1 MNCDAAAERRTLSG
15 NRKIGKRERA
25 TRAAVGCGP
34 PLQSGIWN
42 GGSRAG
48 RRTRARFSISPF
60 LRGLAVSLVVLLSTS
75 CSKSE
80 PTLAPKAGRA
90 YRVSTT
96 TVTARPMTYSVD
108 AIGSLEAL
116 QVVVVPA
123 RVEGALDRLDFDV
136 GSVVATD
143 TTLAVV
149 DERRYSLVVLL
160 AKAAVAE
167 SESAAK
173 QAEAAVASAAART
186 ARAKAQLDDA
196 EADLARWK
204 ALQAKNAGFVTEEK
218 ILSMEATAKSL
229 RAGLDEMIAGEGEA
243 AARVHETTA
252 AIESRRAA
260 VAIATK
266 NVEDTRVRPSIA
278 GIVEKRHVS
287 AGQYVKV
294 GDPVATLVD
303 VSKLRLRFTVGESES
318 VQLKIGQTVSFRVK
332 AFGDREFKAE
342 LFHVDAVADPTTR
355 MVECLATV
363 AEPGSG
369 LRPGFFAEVS
379 VPAAHAGDSIVVPEG
394 SLLSTETGFVAFVV
408 VGGKAARRPVK
419 IGLHTKSGQIEIL
432 EGLKTDEVLVVNGA
446 QSLQDG
452 VPVEV
457 ADEAKKS

>member
-1 MNCDAAAERRTLSG
+1 MNGEHIHHRGHRVHRGMNG
-15 NRKIGKRERA
+15 N
-25 TRAAVGCGP
+25 TRGVK
-34 PLQSGIWN
+34 
-42 GGSRAG
+42 
-48 RRTRARFSISPF
+48 
-60 LRGLAVSLVVLLSTS
+60 AVSGLRRSHSSSVTSVSSVVKLVLLLAASAG

-80 PTLAPKAGRA
+80 PALAPKAGRA

-108 AIGSLEAL
+108 AIGSLEAR

-123 RVEGALDRLDFDV
+123 RVEGALDKLDFDV
-136 GSVVATD
+136 GSVVTPD
-143 TTLAVV
+143 TVLAVV

-186 ARAKAQLDDA
+186 ARAKAQLDEAD
-196 EADLARWK
+196 ADLARWK

-229 RAGLDEMIAGEGEA
+229 RAGLDETIAGEGEA
-243 AARVHETTA
+243 AARVHETAA

-266 NVEDTRVRPSIA
+266 NVEDTRVRPPMA
-278 GIVEKRHVS
+278 GVVEKRHVS

-318 VQLKIGQTVSFRVK
+318 VQLKIGQSVSFRVK
-332 AFGDREFKAE
+332 AFGGREFKAE
-342 LFHVDAVADPTTR
+342 LFHVDAVADATTR

-363 AEPGSG
+363 DEPDPG

-379 VPAAHAGDSIVVPEG
+379 VPAAHAGDSVVVPEG
-394 SLLSTETGFVAFVV
+394 SLLSTENGFVAFVV

-432 EGLKTDEVLVVNGA
+432 EGLKTDEVLVVDGA

-452 VPVEV
+452 VSVEV
-457 ADEAKKS
+457 AEETKKS

>member
-1 MNCDAAAERRTLSG
+1 LCGLRPHCGGPYRSLQQVV
-15 NRKIGKRERA
+15 RA
-25 TRAAVGCGP
+25 FIA
-34 PLQSGIWN
+34 
-42 GGSRAG
+42 
-48 RRTRARFSISPF
+48 
-60 LRGLAVSLVVLLSTS
+60 SLLLSVAVVG

-80 PTLAPKAGRA
+80 SVAPPKSGRA

-96 TVTARPMTYSVD
+96 TVAARPMVYSVD

-136 GSVVATD
+136 GSVVTTD
-143 TTLAVV
+143 TVLAVV

-173 QAEAAVASAAART
+173 QAEAAAASAAART

-218 ILSMEATAKSL
+218 ILSMEATATSL
-229 RAGLDEMIAGEGEA
+229 RAGLDEMVAGEGEA
-243 AARVHETTA
+243 LARVHETTA

-266 NVEDTRVRPSIA
+266 NVEDTRVRPPIA

-318 VQLKIGQTVSFRVK
+318 VQLKIGQTVTFRVK
-332 AFGDREFKAE
+332 AFADREFKAE

-369 LRPGFFAEVS
+369 LRPGFFAEVTA
-379 VPAAHAGDSIVVPEG
+379 PAAHVGDSVIVPEAA
-394 SLLSTETGFVAFVV
+394 LLATEKGFVAYAVV
-408 VGGKAARRPVK
+408 DGKAAQRPVSL
-419 IGLHTKSGQIEIL
+419 GLHTKTGQVEIL
-432 EGLKTDEVLVVNGA
+432 TGLTVGEILVVNGA
-446 QSLQDG
+446 QSLQPG

-457 ADEAKKS
+457 VYEAKKP